1 MNLLRYFITGLIN
14 NYKNYCSSMSE
25 SATTT
30 IHVSGTEIFRRFALF
45 GSLIS
50 GAISALIMMSD
61 TRNCDVV
68 DLRMPTYITFSVQLT
83 IFVLLMMHYI

>member
-1 MNLLRYFITGLIN
+1 
-14 NYKNYCSSMSE
+14 MSE